1 MNETKSHLLRGSLC
15 TMLGGVCWGFSGT
28 CGEYLFSRYGVSSLW
43 LTCVR
48 LLAGGIIMILLA
60 LPHHRREL
68 LRIWRSAG
76 DAALLVGYGIF
87 GLLMCQYA
95 YMTSIS
101 YSNAGTTTVLQT
113 LNLVLIMLLTCLR
126 LRRKPTRM
134 ETFALVL
141 ALLGT
146 FLLATGGDPAHMV
159 LSSQG
164 LFWGLATAVAVT
176 VYTLLPRR
184 LLGPWGREVVN
195 GWGMLIGGVV
205 LNLAARSWTFQ
216 VDLPIQGW
224 LAVGAIVLFGT
235 VLSFT
240 LFMQGIQDVGPVKS
254 SMLAATEPVSATIF
268 SAVWLGTS
276 FSAVDLIGFAAIIA
290 TIFLLSVP
298 AKHPDAPVS
307 CAAAKPEGA
316 ETQ

>member
-28 CGEYLFSRYGVSSLW
+28 CGQYLFTRYGVSSLW
-43 LTCVR
+43 LTCLR
-48 LLAGGIIMILLA
+48 LLSGGVIMLA
-60 LPHHRREL
+60 LAAVRHRREL
-68 LRIWRSAG
+68 LRIWRSPA
-76 DAALLVGYGIF
+76 DAAMLVGYGVF
-87 GLLMCQYA
+87 GLMMCQYA

-113 LNLVLIMLLTCLR
+113 LSLVIIMLLTCLR
-126 LRRKPTRM
+126 LRRRPNRV
-134 ETFALVL
+134 ETVALVL

-159 LSSQG
+159 LSPQG

-184 LLGPWGREVVN
+184 LLARWNREAIN
-195 GWGMLIGGVV
+195 GWGMLIGGAI
-205 LNLAARSWTFQ
+205 LNLGARSWTLHT
-216 VDLPIQGW
+216 DLPLQGW
-224 LAVGAIVLFGT
+224 LAMAAIVLFGT

-254 SMLAATEPVSATIF
+254 SMLAATEPVSATVF
-268 SAVWLGTS
+268 SAVWLGTA
-276 FSAVDLIGFAAIIA
+276 FSAVDLMGFAAIIA
-290 TIFLLSVP
+290 TIFLLARS
-298 AKHPDAPVS
+298 
-307 CAAAKPEGA
+307 E
-316 ETQ
+316 

>member
-28 CGEYLFSRYGVSSLW
+28 CGQYLFTRYGVSSLW
-43 LTCVR
+43 LTCLR
-48 LLAGGIIMILLA
+48 LLSGGVIMLA
-60 LPHHRREL
+60 LAAVRHRREL
-68 LRIWRSAG
+68 LRIWRSPA
-76 DAALLVGYGIF
+76 DAAMLVGYGVF
-87 GLLMCQYA
+87 GLMMCQYA

-113 LNLVLIMLLTCLR
+113 LSLVIIMLLTCLR
-126 LRRKPTRM
+126 LRRRPNRV
-134 ETFALVL
+134 ETVALVL

-159 LSSQG
+159 LPPQG

-184 LLGPWGREVVN
+184 LLARWNREAIN
-195 GWGMLIGGVV
+195 GWGMLIGGAI
-205 LNLAARSWTFQ
+205 LNLGARSWALHT
-216 VDLPIQGW
+216 DLPLQGW
-224 LAVGAIVLFGT
+224 LAVAAIVLFGT

-254 SMLAATEPVSATIF
+254 SMLAATEPVSATVF
-268 SAVWLGTS
+268 SAVWLGTA
-276 FSAVDLIGFAAIIA
+276 FSAVDLMGFAAIIA
-290 TIFLLSVP
+290 TIFLLARS
-298 AKHPDAPVS
+298 
-307 CAAAKPEGA
+307 E
-316 ETQ
+316 

>member
-28 CGEYLFSRYGVSSLW
+28 CGQYLFTRYGVNSLW
-43 LTCVR
+43 LTCLR
-48 LLAGGIIMILLA
+48 LLSGGVIMLA
-60 LPHHRREL
+60 LAAVRHRREL
-68 LRIWRSAG
+68 LRIWRSPA
-76 DAALLVGYGIF
+76 DAAMLVGYGVF
-87 GLLMCQYA
+87 GLMMCQYA

-113 LNLVLIMLLTCLR
+113 LSLVIIMLLTCLR
-126 LRRKPTRM
+126 LRRRPNRV
-134 ETFALVL
+134 ETVALVL

-159 LSSQG
+159 LSPQG

-184 LLGPWGREVVN
+184 LLARWNREAIN
-195 GWGMLIGGVV
+195 GWGMLIGGAI
-205 LNLAARSWTFQ
+205 LNLGARSWTLHT
-216 VDLPIQGW
+216 DLPLQGW
-224 LAVGAIVLFGT
+224 LAVAAIVLFGT

-254 SMLAATEPVSATIF
+254 SMLAATEPVSATVF
-268 SAVWLGTS
+268 SAVWLGTA
-276 FSAVDLIGFAAIIA
+276 FSAVDLMGFAAIIA
-290 TIFLLSVP
+290 TIFLLARS
-298 AKHPDAPVS
+298 
-307 CAAAKPEGA
+307 E
-316 ETQ
+316 

>member
-1 MNETKSHLLRGSLC
+1 MSEQTRTHQLRGALC

-28 CGEYLFSRYGVSSLW
+28 CGQYLFSRYGVSTLW
-43 LTCVR
+43 LTCLR
-48 LLAGGIIMILLA
+48 LLSGGVIMSLLA
-60 LPHHRREL
+60 LVHHRREL
-68 LRIWRSAG
+68 RDIWRSPADAG
-76 DAALLVGYGIF
+76 MLVCYGIF

-113 LNLVLIMLLTCLR
+113 LSLVIIMLLTCLR
-126 LRRKPTRM
+126 LRRRPNRV
-134 ETFALVL
+134 ETVALLL
-141 ALLGT
+141 AVLGT

-159 LSSQG
+159 LSPQG

-184 LLGPWGREVVN
+184 LLGRWGREVVN
-195 GWGMLIGGVV
+195 GLGMLIGGVII
-205 LNLAARSWTFQ
+205 NLAARSWTFQ
-216 VDLPIQGW
+216 VDLPVRGW
-224 LAVGAIVLFGT
+224 LAVIAIVLFGT

-268 SAVWLGTS
+268 SAVWLGTA
-276 FSAVDLIGFAAIIA
+276 FSAVDLAGFAAIIA
-290 TIFLLSVP
+290 TIFLL
-298 AKHPDAPVS
+298 AK
-307 CAAAKPEGA
+307 A
-316 ETQ
+316 E

>member
-28 CGEYLFSRYGVSSLW
+28 CGQYLFTRYGVSSLW
-43 LTCVR
+43 LTCLR
-48 LLAGGIIMILLA
+48 LLSGGVIMLA
-60 LPHHRREL
+60 LAAVRHRREL
-68 LRIWRSAG
+68 LRIWRSPA
-76 DAALLVGYGIF
+76 DAAMLVGYGVF
-87 GLLMCQYA
+87 GLMMCQYA

-113 LNLVLIMLLTCLR
+113 LSLVIIMLLTCLR
-126 LRRKPTRM
+126 LRRRPNRV
-134 ETFALVL
+134 ETVALVL

-159 LSSQG
+159 LSPQG

-184 LLGPWGREVVN
+184 LLARWNREAIN
-195 GWGMLIGGVV
+195 GWGMLIGGAVV
-205 LNLAARSWTFQ
+205 NLGARSWTFH
-216 VDLPIQGW
+216 VDLPFRGW
-224 LAVGAIVLFGT
+224 LAVVSIVVFGT

-254 SMLAATEPVSATIF
+254 SMLAATEPVSATVF
-268 SAVWLGTS
+268 SAVWLGTA
-276 FSAVDLIGFAAIIA
+276 FSAVDLMGFAAIIA
-290 TIFLLSVP
+290 TIFLLARS
-298 AKHPDAPVS
+298 
-307 CAAAKPEGA
+307 E
-316 ETQ
+316 

>member
-28 CGEYLFSRYGVSSLW
+28 CGQYLFTRYGVSSLW
-43 LTCVR
+43 LTCLR
-48 LLAGGIIMILLA
+48 LLSGGVIMLA
-60 LPHHRREL
+60 LAAVRHRREL
-68 LRIWRSAG
+68 LRIWRSPA
-76 DAALLVGYGIF
+76 DAAMLVGYGVF
-87 GLLMCQYA
+87 GLMMCQYA

-113 LNLVLIMLLTCLR
+113 LSLVIIMLLTCLR
-126 LRRKPTRM
+126 LRRRPNRV
-134 ETFALVL
+134 ETIALVL

-159 LSSQG
+159 LSPQG

-184 LLGPWGREVVN
+184 LLARWNREAIN
-195 GWGMLIGGVV
+195 GWGMLIGGAI
-205 LNLAARSWTFQ
+205 LNLGARSWTLHT
-216 VDLPIQGW
+216 DLPLQGW
-224 LAVGAIVLFGT
+224 LAVAAIVLFGT

-254 SMLAATEPVSATIF
+254 SMLAATEPVSATVF
-268 SAVWLGTS
+268 SAVWLGTA
-276 FSAVDLIGFAAIIA
+276 FSAVDLMGFAAIIA
-290 TIFLLSVP
+290 TIFLLARS
-298 AKHPDAPVS
+298 
-307 CAAAKPEGA
+307 E
-316 ETQ
+316 

>member
-1 MNETKSHLLRGSLC
+1 MSEQTKSHQLRGALC
-15 TMLGGVCWGFSGT
+15 TMVGGVCWGFSGT
-28 CGEYLFSRYGVSSLW
+28 CGQYLFSQYGVSSLW
-43 LTCVR
+43 LTCLR
-48 LLAGGIIMILLA
+48 LLSGGVIMSLLA
-60 LPHHRREL
+60 LVHHRREL
-68 LRIWRSAG
+68 RDIWRSPADAG
-76 DAALLVGYGIF
+76 MLVCYGIF

-101 YSNAGTTTVLQT
+101 YTNAGTTTVLQT
-113 LNLVLIMLLTCLR
+113 LSLVIIMLLTCLR
-126 LRRKPTRM
+126 LRRRPNRV
-134 ETFALVL
+134 ETVALLL

-159 LSSQG
+159 LSPQG

-184 LLGPWGREVVN
+184 LLGRWGREVVN
-195 GWGMLIGGVV
+195 GLGMLIGGVII
-205 LNLAARSWTFQ
+205 NLSARSWTFQ
-216 VDLPIQGW
+216 VDLPVRGW
-224 LAVGAIVLFGT
+224 LAVIAIVVFGT

-276 FSAVDLIGFAAIIA
+276 FSAVDLVGFAAIIA
-290 TIFLLSVP
+290 TIFLLS
-298 AKHPDAPVS
+298 APKKRTDTPK
-307 CAAAKPEGA
+307 AANSGV
-316 ETQ
+316 Q

>member
-28 CGEYLFSRYGVSSLW
+28 CGQYLFTRYGVSSLW
-43 LTCVR
+43 LTCLR
-48 LLAGGIIMILLA
+48 LLSGGVIILVLA
-60 LPHHRREL
+60 AVRHRREL
-68 LRIWRSAG
+68 LRIWRSPA
-76 DAALLVGYGIF
+76 DAAMLVGYGVF
-87 GLLMCQYA
+87 GLMMCQYA

-113 LNLVLIMLLTCLR
+113 LSLVIIMLLTCLR
-126 LRRKPTRM
+126 LRRRPNRV
-134 ETFALVL
+134 ETVALVL

-159 LSSQG
+159 LSPQG

-184 LLGPWGREVVN
+184 LLARWNREAIN
-195 GWGMLIGGVV
+195 GWGMLIGGAI
-205 LNLAARSWTFQ
+205 LNLGARSWTLHT
-216 VDLPIQGW
+216 DLPLQGW
-224 LAVGAIVLFGT
+224 LAVAAIVLFGT

-254 SMLAATEPVSATIF
+254 SMLAATEPVSATVF
-268 SAVWLGTS
+268 SAVWLGTA
-276 FSAVDLIGFAAIIA
+276 FSAVDLMGFAAIIA
-290 TIFLLSVP
+290 TIFLLARS
-298 AKHPDAPVS
+298 
-307 CAAAKPEGA
+307 E
-316 ETQ
+316 